1 VKSIAPTRRN
11 SNSDFT
17 TADIKRALRRA
28 HRVAVKTA
36 QMHNLPL
43 VYFRNG
49 KIVRE
54 KP

>member
-1 VKSIAPTRRN
+1 MKPSARTRPVGKA
-11 SNSDFT
+11 DFT

-28 HRVAVKTA
+28 HRSAVKTA
-36 QMHNLPL
+36 REHNLPM

-49 KIVRE
+49 RVVRE